1 MVKLYSVHDRP
12 GSPAPD
18 RDVVLVKEGFCWPA
32 FFLTVLWPLWHRLWR
47 VFVVVLALGAGLE
60 AVLVVVGAD
69 QVTATAAGLA
79 YSIAIGFGA
88 GDWRRSGLLR
98 QGYRPLGVVAAAN
111 RDAALRRFFDLHP
124 EQAAGMGTATATGTA
139 IGETVY

>member
-47 VFVVVLALGAGLE
+47 TFIVVLLLGAGLE
-60 AVLVVVGAD
+60 AALVVVGAD
-69 QVTATAAGLA
+69 GVTAAAAGLA
-79 YSIAIGFGA
+79 YSIAIGYGA

-111 RDAALRRFFDLHP
+111 RDAALRRFYDLNP
-124 EQAAGMGTATATGTA
+124 EHVAEIATATATGTA